1 MWNRAFR
8 NPPDSAKP
16 QTWWHWMDGNI
27 SKEGITADLEAMK
40 RAGIGMAHIFLIGSS
55 ISGLAPEY
63 RQEIV

>member
-1 MWNRAFR
+1 
-8 NPPDSAKP
+8 
-16 QTWWHWMDGNI
+16 MDGNI